1 LPQRPLPLI
10 LFRLVAEL
18 FRRER
23 WLSSKSRY
31 PIPAGALEHL
41 HTEFVEGL
49 VEANSDAAVRKL
61 A

>member
-10 LFRLVAEL
+10 FRLVAEL

-23 WLSSKSRY
+23 GLSLKSRY

-41 HTEFVEGL
+41 HKEFVEGL

-61 A
+61 V